1 MPLHGLRGRRL
12 SRAVLIVLLASLCLA
27 ATGTEEEDGS
37 SNPAI
42 PILRGL
48 DKASR
53 LYLDAALRFAC
64 EEKIVEDSP
73 GRKKGFTFDYM
84 YVYDEKRGYEDYR
97 TRGKKSTKPI
107 NPRSAGVTQFL
118 ERGSMWV
125 LIFNHTRFAN
135 HRYRLAGAEP
145 MHGVTAVKVEF
156 EPLPPYAEGLND
168 WFGTAWVDP
177 DSYQLLHVEA
187 MKAADHRRLEEVT
200 TIRAGSSHPSEWI
213 TEVVTDFEVVK
224 NGMRFPS
231 RVTLTSRRYLSG
243 GGPPRKIAEARSV
256 QTYSEYRFYNV
267 RTTEEIRD
275 MLGISPVSG
284 IPPSSPP

>member
-1 MPLHGLRGRRL
+1 MPLHGIRGSVL
-12 SRAVLIVLLASLCLA
+12 SRAVLIVCLASLCLA
-27 ATGTEEEDGS
+27 AAGTEEEDDS
-37 SNPAI
+37 SNPTI

-64 EEKIVEDSP
+64 EEKIVEKSP
-73 GRKKGFTFDYM
+73 GTKKGFTFDYM
-84 YVYDEKRGYEDYR
+84 YVYDDAHGYQDYR
-97 TRGKKSTKPI
+97 TRGSKSTQPV
-107 NPRSAGVTQFL
+107 NPRSMGVHQFL

-125 LIFNHTRFAN
+125 LIFNHSRFDI
-135 HRYRLAGAEP
+135 HRYRLAGGGP
-145 MHGVTAVKVEF
+145 MHGVSAVKVEF

-168 WFGTAWVDP
+168 WFGTAWIDP

-200 TIRAGSSHPSEWI
+200 TMRAGSPQPSDWI

-243 GGPPRKIAEARSV
+243 GGPPRKVEEARVV
-256 QTYSEYRFYNV
+256 QTYSEYRFYGV

-275 MLGISPVSG
+275 LLGKSPTSQT
-284 IPPSSPP
+284 PPLSP